1 AYCDRQVHAPFPPRR
16 LPICILTTTS
26 PSARQQP
33 SRRSALRQ
41 ATHPGARRPSP
52 ESFDAGRIAC
62 STGGVFRRVCVQRSA
77 CGVFVAERD
86 ATIRATGAAT
96 VRGPCLAARDQT
108 AGRWP
113 ESCSSSSEMTAMAK
127 VTSATVTSVNESIR
141 EAIRELTAVRE
152 EGRLQRHQFSLQA
165 MQRWNELET
174 ELDALEERI
183 GQSGARTLDA
193 VMART
198 RELTAKVRQFLRRQG
213 ASAKDR
219 LATKVRLVMTPNV
232 STATPADGLNRA
244 AQIMWEG
251 DCGVVPV
258 TESDGSLVGV
268 ITDRDVCMAAY
279 TQGQPLAAV
288 PIDAAMARTV
298 FACSPDDT
306 VHQA

>member
-1 AYCDRQVHAPFPPRR
+1 
-16 LPICILTTTS
+16 
-26 PSARQQP
+26 
-33 SRRSALRQ
+33 
-41 ATHPGARRPSP
+41 
-52 ESFDAGRIAC
+52 
-62 STGGVFRRVCVQRSA
+62 
-77 CGVFVAERD
+77 
-86 ATIRATGAAT
+86 
-96 VRGPCLAARDQT
+96 
-108 AGRWP
+108 
-113 ESCSSSSEMTAMAK
+113 MTAMAK

-306 VHQA
+306 VHQALHLMREHRVRRMPVVDEAGRLVGVVTLADLARHVDSLGDDAACAHFVSTLAAISEPRRSDSLPPAAAAE

>member
-1 AYCDRQVHAPFPPRR
+1 M
-16 LPICILTTTS
+16 
-26 PSARQQP
+26 
-33 SRRSALRQ
+33 
-41 ATHPGARRPSP
+41 
-52 ESFDAGRIAC
+52 
-62 STGGVFRRVCVQRSA
+62 
-77 CGVFVAERD
+77 
-86 ATIRATGAAT
+86 
-96 VRGPCLAARDQT
+96 RGPCLAARDQT

-306 VHQA
+306 VHQALHLMREHRVRRMPVVDEAGRLVGVVTLADLARHVDSLGDDAACAHFVSTLAAISEPRRSDSLPPAAAAE